1 MTADAASRPVSV
13 DANRVNPYVGPR
25 SLGREDGIYD
35 RDREIRELRAS
46 IVAHRIVLLYSRS
59 GAGKTSLI
67 EAGLCSELG
76 KLEFHVFP
84 TIRVGYEPPPSDEG
98 ARANRYRLSVLS
110 SLEESR
116 PSENNSVPP
125 TSPRSIW
132 TSTSAGSTRRSRI
145 AISASSSTSSKSAGD
160 DGTAKL

>member
-116 PSENNSVPP
+116 PSENNSIPSDLA
-125 TSPRSIW
+125 TIDLDEYFRW
-132 TSTSAGSTRRSRI
+132 LDE
-145 AISASSSTSSKSAGD
+145 AISD
-160 DGTAKL
+160 RYLCLIFDQFEERRR